1 VISAS
6 PPPVPLSSLAF
17 SSHQPSHAAVR
28 PVCSSPP
35 RHQSASSS
43 SPYQLS
49 PRELSPLS
57 LSLMSSSLVSPT
69 VTVSASD
76 MHGHHTPS
84 PAGAATLSLSHTLF
98 ISVITAVRPMFLIFS
113 HQKLRWYSDWVTL
126 TGLLATGG
134 HEHFPIF
141 DQYFAIS
148 WKWCDICT
156 VTNITVTCGV
166 VYTPFSI
173 WAKWS
178 RVVSSLISLSIRPA
192 YVRPVSCWSA
202 FIVIQYN
209 KMVAIAGRWYTMLT
223 TVSILQVL
231 LNMLLAN

>member
-1 VISAS
+1 MWNTLVWTGQHTDPSGLSGRELGQISGRLNLYIYPTGRFIGLWVQKVNTKHVDVFGKCSSLCVVRRSTSSRTMSVGASPRTGTLNSRDVQHSQLANMSSGSQVISAS

-84 PAGAATLSLSHTLF
+84 PAGAAALSLSHTLF

-113 HQKLRWYSDWVTL
+113 HQKLR
-126 TGLLATGG
+126 
-134 HEHFPIF
+134 
-141 DQYFAIS
+141 
-148 WKWCDICT
+148 
-156 VTNITVTCGV
+156 
-166 VYTPFSI
+166 
-173 WAKWS
+173 
-178 RVVSSLISLSIRPA
+178 
-192 YVRPVSCWSA
+192 
-202 FIVIQYN
+202 
-209 KMVAIAGRWYTMLT
+209 
-223 TVSILQVL
+223 
-231 LNMLLAN
+231 